1 MEKPK
6 IVIIDSGVEASHPAL
21 KGDKFHEIVF
31 EGDNIGGNSQ
41 SEIYGHG
48 TAIYGI
54 IRKVKEF
61 FEIINIRICGIE
73 NGVDEETLY
82 EALLY
87 IEQHINA
94 AIINLSL
101 GVAVVQNRL
110 RMKEICDRLEKR
122 GSIIVSAFDNTGVFS
137 YPAAFDSVI
146 GVITGTYCRNIGEVE
161 YIEDSIVNVAGKGDF
176 QRVLWSNPQFLI
188 MGGNSFA
195 CANVTVRIAELM
207 LAGYTKKTEILQQL
221 KLNAIKVH
229 KIGTDGTAEKLPY
242 SIQKAA
248 LFPFNKEMHS
258 LVKYQEL
265 LAFDIVSVY
274 DSKYSARVGTTTSF
288 LLKDDKVKSLV
299 IKNISEIQWDEI
311 DTIILGHMET
321 LLNTVHGGSLIDK
334 LLCEAVSR
342 NKRIYM
348 FDDYSNDML
357 VSYDKVFVPKITEEH
372 LPCNRFGMLYRISK
386 PILAVCGTSSRQGKF
401 TLQLALRKM
410 LLEKGYR
417 IGQIGTEPSALLYGM
432 DYVFPIGYH
441 SSVYIKEYDTI
452 RYLNNAIYHL
462 CEDNNDLIIVGTQSG
477 TVPYDMGNLAQYNIS
492 QHLFLLGTQP
502 DAVILCVN
510 PFDEPD
516 YIERTISYI
525 EAAVNSKVISIMVF
539 PMDMKDDWAGIYGQ
553 RIALSE
559 ERWYLIKEQL
569 SKRLSIPVYRLGAE
583 SDLNKIVENVIDFFA
598 DGED

>member
-1 MEKPK
+1 M
-6 IVIIDSGVEASHPAL
+6 
-21 KGDKFHEIVF
+21 
-31 EGDNIGGNSQ
+31 
-41 SEIYGHG
+41 
-48 TAIYGI
+48 
-54 IRKVKEF
+54 
-61 FEIINIRICGIE
+61 
-73 NGVDEETLY
+73 
-82 EALLY
+82 
-87 IEQHINA
+87 
-94 AIINLSL
+94 
-101 GVAVVQNRL
+101 
-110 RMKEICDRLEKR
+110 
-122 GSIIVSAFDNTGVFS
+122 
-137 YPAAFDSVI
+137 
-146 GVITGTYCRNIGEVE
+146 
-161 YIEDSIVNVAGKGDF
+161 
-176 QRVLWSNPQFLI
+176 
-188 MGGNSFA
+188 
-195 CANVTVRIAELM
+195 
-207 LAGYTKKTEILQQL
+207 
-221 KLNAIKVH
+221 
-229 KIGTDGTAEKLPY
+229 
-242 SIQKAA
+242 
-248 LFPFNKEMHS
+248 
-258 LVKYQEL
+258 
-265 LAFDIVSVY
+265 
-274 DSKYSARVGTTTSF
+274 
-288 LLKDDKVKSLV
+288 
-299 IKNISEIQWDEI
+299 
-311 DTIILGHMET
+311 
-321 LLNTVHGGSLIDK
+321 
-334 LLCEAVSR
+334 
-342 NKRIYM
+342 
-348 FDDYSNDML
+348 
-357 VSYDKVFVPKITEEH
+357 PKITEEH

-462 CEDNNDLIIVGTQSG
+462 CEGNNDLIIVGTQSG